1 MQLKGQQIDALAQ
14 RLATEISIAHTEKNK
29 AEFNK
34 TAKIHQRNLAKYKK
48 RALEIEKKI
57 SEFNIELSKYYGLVN
72 NLITVPTDSLS
83 LPNNKYEYKFEHY
96 ITKVLE
102 RNYLNKFNKLSS
114 TIPNREQIKNDI
126 IIETIEAGD
135 LETLINKIKNKYK

>member
-14 RLATEISIAHTEKNK
+14 RLATEISIAHTEKYK
-29 AEFNK
+29 VEFNK
-34 TAKIHQRNLAKYKK
+34 ITKIHQKNLVKYKK

-57 SEFNIELSKYYGLVN
+57 SEFNVELCKYYGLVN

-102 RNYLNKFNKLSS
+102 RNYLNRFNKLSS
-114 TIPNREQIKNDI
+114 IIPNKEQIKNDI
-126 IIETIEAGD
+126 IIETIEEGD